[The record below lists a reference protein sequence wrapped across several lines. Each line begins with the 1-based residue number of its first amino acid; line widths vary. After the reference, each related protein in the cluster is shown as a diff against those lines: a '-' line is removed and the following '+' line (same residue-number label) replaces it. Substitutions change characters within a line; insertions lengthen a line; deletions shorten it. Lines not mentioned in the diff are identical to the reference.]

1 MKTKLEMMVA
11 YLAGRQGETAE
22 LIRSEL
28 EDPTSEASR
37 CLEAVRSRSRVVF
50 STDGLEMQDL
60 IPRPSIRNRATAPGV
75 ARRRLVPLLFAASS
89 AALVFIAVGTAW
101 RAQNDRLRHLEAIQ
115 AQREARWGDRVNR
128 LQAALLKWEAPS
140 RRQTPGSK
148 GPNSPEPTTPT
159 PTDRSTS
166 LALARIEARL
176 GELGQRV
183 GEGQPRQDPDDPRVA
198 QLARDLDRLRQE
210 MEIAGRA
217 SKQESQELS
226 LAVREILHI
235 LRRLAMHSRAPEPM
249 PVPVPTPFPPQGHEP
264 GMGQG
269 PGMTPR
275 PGPVPGPGQM
285 PGPGQPRLAPGRGNR

>member
-22 LIRSEL
+22 LIRREL
-28 EDPTSEASR
+28 DDPTSEASR
-37 CLEAVRSRSRVVF
+37 CLEAVRSRSRGVF
-50 STDGLEMQDL
+50 STGGLETQDL
-60 IPRPSIRNRATAPGV
+60 VPPPSIRNSATAPGV
-75 ARRRLVPLLFAASS
+75 ARRRLVPLLFAASA
-89 AALVFIAVGTAW
+89 AALVFIVGAAW

-115 AQREARWGDRVNR
+115 AQGEARWGDRFNR
-128 LQAALLKWEAPS
+128 LEAALLRWEAPS
-140 RRQTPGSK
+140 RRQTAGSK
-148 GPNSPEPTTPT
+148 GPDSPELKTPT
-159 PTDRSTS
+159 PTDPSTT

-176 GELGQRV
+176 GELGLRL

-198 QLARDLDRLRQE
+198 QLGRDLDRLRQE

-226 LAVREILHI
+226 VAVREILHL

-249 PVPVPTPFPPQGHEP
+249 PVRVPNPFPPQGREP

-269 PGMTPR
+269 PGMTPG
-275 PGPVPGPGQM
+275 PGSVPGPAQM
-285 PGPGQPRLAPGRGNR
+285 PGQGQSHLAPGRGNR

>member
-1 MKTKLEMMVA
+1 MKSKLEMMVA
-11 YLAGRQGETAE
+11 YLAGRKGDGAE
-22 LIRSEL
+22 LIRREL
-28 EDPTSEASR
+28 ADPTSDASL
-37 CLEAVRSRSRVVF
+37 CLEAMRSRSRGVF
-50 STDGLEMQDL
+50 GADL
-60 IPRPSIRNRATAPGV
+60 PAMPGPIPSRSIRNGATQRAMAG
-75 ARRRLVPLLFAASS
+75 RRLPSLFVGASS
-89 AALVFIAVGTAW
+89 AALMFIALSMAW
-101 RAQNDRLRHLEAIQ
+101 RSQDDRFRHLEATLG
-115 AQREARWGDRVNR
+115 RRDTRWGDRFDRLEAAVARREPPSKVQPVSSNR
-128 LQAALLKWEAPS
+128 PNLQELK
-140 RRQTPGSK
+140 
-148 GPNSPEPTTPT
+148 PTTQADAPT
-159 PTDRSTS
+159 T